1 MIVYECFFE
10 SARFSL
16 PIFIYLPCPPHWA
29 SRLPPD
35 QLYSSVVPTPIF
47 STGITTN
54 MSQMNS
60 DIAPQIEAKSYHDET
75 IHVEQAD
82 DEIKADMIQ
91 FKADAVEAENAEH
104 SMTVLEAVKA
114 YPMACFWAFV
124 MSFTIVS
131 CPTLPSEVRSADSC
145 RLWNPT
151 MYSSLETSWP
161 FPPSETGSV
170 YLTKRLAV
178 MS

>member
-1 MIVYECFFE
+1 
-10 SARFSL
+10 
-16 PIFIYLPCPPHWA
+16 
-29 SRLPPD
+29 
-35 QLYSSVVPTPIF
+35 
-47 STGITTN
+47 